1 MAFGFHR
8 RAYIGITVNLAS
20 ADTDYNLLALI
31 NAALAAQSP
40 GDSSIQAPGTA
51 RELNLQNATG
61 NSNSIFVGDSNL
73 SGSNMGV
80 ELVVGSGGPPS
91 TAPGA
96 SRTYRSNISNVDVG
110 SLYVRSPGTNQKLN
124 VELEA

>member
-8 RAYIGITVNLAS
+8 RAYIGITVTLTT
-20 ADTDYNLLALI
+20 ADTNYHLLTLV
-31 NAALAAQSP
+31 NTALAAQSP

-51 RELNLQNATG
+51 RELNLQNPVG
-61 NSNSIFVGDSNL
+61 NSNSILVGDANL
-73 SGSNMGV
+73 SSTNMGV
-80 ELVVGSGGPPS
+80 ELIVGSGGPPS

-110 SLYVRSPGTNQKLN
+110 SLYVRSAGSSQKLN
-124 VELEA
+124 VEIEA